1 MPKSNAKYPFQ
12 YKVLE
17 KVGELGIN
25 LFGETRERLG
35 FIIELDEA
43 GQVSKTVGEEQNPD
57 FLQLDEQFNS
67 YILFDVFDSG
77 VYVYL
82 SWRNVNSDHLK
93 ALLNLTLDDTDFD
106 GFEGARGNTC
116 PQSHS
121 VMF

>member
-17 KVGELGIN
+17 KVGELGIS

-43 GQVSKTVGEEQNPD
+43 GQVLKTVGEEQNPD

-77 VYVYL
+77 AYIYL
-82 SWRNVNSDHLK
+82 SWCNVDSDHLK
-93 ALLNLTLDDTDFD
+93 ALLNLSLSKNDFD
-106 GFEGARGNTC
+106 GFDDARGNTC
-116 PQSHS
+116 PHSHS